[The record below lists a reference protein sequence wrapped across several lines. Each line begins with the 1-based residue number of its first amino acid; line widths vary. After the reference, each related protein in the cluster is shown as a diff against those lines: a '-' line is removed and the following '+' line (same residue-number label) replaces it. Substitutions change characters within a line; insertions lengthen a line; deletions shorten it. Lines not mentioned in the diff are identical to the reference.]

1 MAGRKE
7 DGSDGGATTI
17 RSSASMWC
25 DKPVCYESPI
35 VQRLTQRL
43 SGLLQTSASNAE
55 AMQLLRY
62 NAGDEYK
69 VHHDFSGPADA
80 GASGGR
86 VYSFVLFLSTPEA
99 GGELHFGD
107 VNVSVPATQG
117 GAVLFPTL
125 MNEDLSLPE
134 LLTHH
139 ASRPVVSGQKLAAVT
154 WVHMYDWR
162 TPFLEQQC
170 VEEEKPLEPPL
181 MMLPRYLRAR
191 EAAGLEAIVSPSLIE
206 KIKSQQAA
214 AQQRQQEAAT
224 TARRGHDAP
233 MPT

>member
-1 MAGRKE
+1 MLSTSPWILHFQSFATADEAAALLGAFERIGRGFRPSLITRE

-99 GGELHFGD
+99 GGGTRFADLGRT
-107 VNVSVPATQG
+107 VPAIKG
-117 GAVLFPTL
+117 NAVLWPSVTDDDPDIDEP
-125 MNEDLSLPE
+125 MTNHEGTPPD
-134 LLTHH
+134 
-139 ASRPVVSGQKLAAVT
+139 RGIKYAANV
-154 WVHMYDWR
+154 WVHMYDYR
-162 TPFLEQQC
+162 TP
-170 VEEEKPLEPPL
+170 
-181 MMLPRYLRAR
+181 A
-191 EAAGLEAIVSPSLIE
+191 
-206 KIKSQQAA
+206 SQ
-214 AQQRQQEAAT
+214 
-224 TARRGHDAP
+224 GCP
-233 MPT
+233 MSFKNTH